1 MLSIRFVSYP
11 PAMTRLLLLP
21 SFITLSLSSLA
32 QTTRTDSLVPYA
44 TALKINFNGLRV
56 GVEQKITRRTTIQL
70 EGMFLGP
77 SYLTVNPQ
85 LRIYPRFFKRRLTY
99 FGLGYFYKHQEYTM
113 SDSVRLQGTFNSYE
127 KSFQISKYIHAVT
140 LNYGVIDDERIFGL
154 RTHLEFNIGL
164 GSRFK
169 KSNRYG
175 LLADEDIHND
185 DSFILRQQQEQDTH
199 GRFAIYP
206 ELNLMCS
213 LVLPLRK

>member
-1 MLSIRFVSYP
+1 MSK
-11 PAMTRLLLLP
+11 LLLLLGFLP
-21 SFITLSLSSLA
+21 VSLPTIA
-32 QTTRTDSLVPYA
+32 QTVRADSVIPYT

-56 GVEQKITRRTTIQL
+56 GLEQKIGKRTTIQL
-70 EGMFLGP
+70 EGFYLAT
-77 SYLTVNPQ
+77 SYLTINPQ
-85 LRIYPRFFKRRLTY
+85 LRYYPRFFKRRLTY
-99 FGLGYFYKHQEYTM
+99 FGLGYFYKHQEYDM
-113 SDSVRLQGTFNSYE
+113 SDSVRLNGTFNNYE

-140 LNYGVIDDERIFGL
+140 LNYGCICDESIFGL

-164 GSRFK
+164 GTRFK

-175 LLADEDIHND
+175 LLPDEEIHND

-213 LVLPLRK
+213 LLLPLKK